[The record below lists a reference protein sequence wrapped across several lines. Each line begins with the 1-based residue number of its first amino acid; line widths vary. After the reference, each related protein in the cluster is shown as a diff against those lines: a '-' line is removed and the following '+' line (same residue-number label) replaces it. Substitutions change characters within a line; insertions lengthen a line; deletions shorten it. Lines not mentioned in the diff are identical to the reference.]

1 MEPPTPT
8 GHGTNRR
15 TLMANQKYEAFLT
28 VAETHS
34 FKKAAERMGYTQA
47 GISYLINMLERELD
61 LPLFVR
67 DYGDTRLTAD
77 GRELYPLIQAARG
90 AERQLET
97 RVSELKHLE
106 SGLVRVAAFTS
117 TAIQWFPSIAKAFF
131 EEHPLIDLKLL
142 CIDDEQELAEA
153 VWSGQADCGFCVA
166 PLRKEFD
173 AVLLRRDPLL
183 VVVSPDSP
191 MATQR
196 IFSADDLASQ
206 PYIQLMSNGRP
217 SEMEALFKANGVE
230 PSVRFTVDSDYAV
243 MSSADD
249 LASQPYI
256 QLMSNGRP
264 SEMEALF
271 KANGVEPS
279 VRFTVDSD
287 YAVMSMVS
295 ANLGFSVLPDLIL
308 RHPPFPL
315 VTLRTKAEAARDIYI
330 ISRSR
335 QSASAATRAFIDV
348 TERWVAESYAN

>member
-142 CIDDEQELAEA
+142 CIDDEQALADA
-153 VWSGQADCGFCVA
+153 VWNGGADCGFCVS
-166 PLRKEFD
+166 PLRYDFD
-173 AVLLRRDPLL
+173 AVMLRRDPLL
-183 VVVSPDSP
+183 VVVSPDNP
-191 MATQR
+191 KATQR
-196 IFSADDLASQ
+196 FFTATDLAEQ
-206 PYIQLMSNGRP
+206 PYVQLMSNGRP

-230 PSVRFTVDSDYAV
+230 P
-243 MSSADD
+243 
-249 LASQPYI
+249 
-256 QLMSNGRP
+256 N
-264 SEMEALF
+264 
-271 KANGVEPS
+271 

-308 RHPPFPL
+308 REPPFPL
-315 VTLRTKAEAARDIYI
+315 VTMRTKAEAARDIHLI
-330 ISRSR
+330 ARSR
-335 QSASAATRAFIDV
+335 ASASAATRAFV
-348 TERWVAESYAN
+348 ETAERWVAENYAG

>member
-1 MEPPTPT
+1 
-8 GHGTNRR
+8 
-15 TLMANQKYEAFLT
+15 MANQKYEAFLT

-77 GRELYPLIQAARG
+77 GRELYPLIQAAHG

-131 EEHPLIDLKLL
+131 EEHPLVDLKLL

-191 MATQR
+191 KATQR
-196 IFSADDLASQ
+196 IFSA
-206 PYIQLMSNGRP
+206 N
-217 SEMEALFKANGVE
+217 
-230 PSVRFTVDSDYAV
+230 
-243 MSSADD
+243 D

-348 TERWVAESYAN
+348 TERWVAESYAD